1 MSAEVFLFIIW
12 ANWWPET
19 ESSAVIFWD
28 FKRSPASVGLLV
40 SFGAELGLSAPALL
54 KGSGI
59 SIAQLSDPNVE
70 LAAVKELKVIANLV
84 KLSGAASGLGLQV
97 GLRYRI
103 TTYGLWGYGLISSAT
118 AADALAMALRYLPL
132 TYLFNQLV
140 FRRQGE
146 TAILHFEAPDLADEV
161 RRFVIER
168 DMAAAAVLMNDLVGD
183 GFALSRLQLQPEERS
198 AHSKP
203 LSRRLFGVEPVYA
216 AKHNQLA
223 FDASLLTRKL
233 PGANPITAAL
243 CEQLCAELLRRRT
256 TQASSGD
263 VIRQYLEIPGASLPD
278 LATMAR
284 HLNTSERTLKRRLQ
298 GEGTSFRLLLE
309 TRRRALAREL
319 LREGEL
325 SVSAIA
331 ERLGFADVSS
341 FSQAHKRWHGVS
353 PKARQR

>member
-1 MSAEVFLFIIW
+1 M
-12 ANWWPET
+12 
-19 ESSAVIFWD
+19 IFWD
-28 FKRSPASVGLLV
+28 FKRSPASVDLLV
-40 SFGAELGLSAPALL
+40 AFGAELGLSASALL

-84 KLSGAASGLGLQV
+84 KLSGAPSGLGLQV

-132 TYLFNQLV
+132 TYLFNQIV
-140 FRRQGE
+140 YRRQAGVV
-146 TAILHFEAPDLADEV
+146 TMHFDAPDFTDEV

-168 DMAAAAVLMNDLVGD
+168 DMAAAAALMGELVGE
-183 GFALSRLQLQPEERS
+183 GFALTRMQLQPEERGS
-198 AHSKP
+198 VARG
-203 LSRRLFGVEPVYA
+203 SRRLFGVEPVYA
-216 AKHNQLA
+216 ASSNQLS
-223 FDASLLTRKL
+223 FDASLLARKL

-243 CEQLCAELLRRRT
+243 CEQLCGELLRRRT
-256 TQASSGD
+256 TQASTGD
-263 VIRQYLEIPGASLPD
+263 VIRQYLEIPGVSLPD
-278 LATMAR
+278 LGTMAK

-309 TRRRALAREL
+309 NRRRALAREL
-319 LREGEL
+319 LREGKL
-325 SVSAIA
+325 GMSAIA

-353 PKARQR
+353 PKARRPG

>member
-1 MSAEVFLFIIW
+1 M
-12 ANWWPET
+12 
-19 ESSAVIFWD
+19 IFWD
-28 FKRSPASVGLLV
+28 FKRSPASVDLLV
-40 SFGAELGLSAPALL
+40 SFGAELGLPASALL

-84 KLSGAASGLGLQV
+84 KLSGAPSGLGLRA

-103 TTYGLWGYGLISSAT
+103 TAYGLWGYGLISSAT

-132 TYLFNQLV
+132 TYLFNHV
-140 FRRQGE
+140 GFRLAQGRQGGVA
-146 TAILHFEAPDLADEV
+146 TMHFEAPDFTDDV

-168 DMAAAAVLMNDLVGD
+168 DMAAAAALMSELVGD
-183 GFALSRLQLQPEERS
+183 GFALTRLQLQPEERGN
-198 AHSKP
+198 AGRE
-203 LSRRLFGVEPVYA
+203 SRRLFGVEPVYA
-216 AKHNQLA
+216 AKSNQLA
-223 FDASLLTRKL
+223 FDASLLARKL

-256 TQASSGD
+256 TQASTGD

-309 TRRRALAREL
+309 NRRRALAREL

-325 SVSAIA
+325 SVSAVA

-353 PKARQR
+353 PTAKRRS

>member
-1 MSAEVFLFIIW
+1 M
-12 ANWWPET
+12 
-19 ESSAVIFWD
+19 IFWD
-28 FKRSPASVGLLV
+28 FKRSPASVDLLV
-40 SFGAELGLSAPALL
+40 GFGAELGLPASALL

-84 KLSGAASGLGLQV
+84 KLSGAPSGLGLQA

-132 TYLFNQLV
+132 TYLFNQILY
-140 FRRQGE
+140 RRQAGVA
-146 TAILHFEAPDLADEV
+146 TMHFDAPDFTDDL

-168 DMAAAAVLMNDLVGD
+168 DMAAAAALMGELVGES
-183 GFALSRLQLQPEERS
+183 FALTRLQLQPEERG
-198 AHSKP
+198 KG
-203 LSRRLFGVEPVYA
+203 SRRLFGVEPVYA
-216 AKHNQLA
+216 ASSNQLS
-223 FDASLLTRKL
+223 FDASLLARKL

-256 TQASSGD
+256 TQASTGD
-263 VIRQYLEIPGASLPD
+263 VIRQYLEIPGAPLPD
-278 LATMAR
+278 LATMAK

-298 GEGTSFRLLLE
+298 GEGTSFRLLVE
-309 TRRRALAREL
+309 NRRRALAREL
-319 LREGEL
+319 LREGKL
-325 SVSAIA
+325 SMSAIA

-353 PKARQR
+353 PKARRQV

>member
-1 MSAEVFLFIIW
+1 M
-12 ANWWPET
+12 
-19 ESSAVIFWD
+19 IFWD
-28 FKRSPASVGLLV
+28 FKRSPASVDLLV
-40 SFGAELGLSAPALL
+40 GFGAELGLPASALL
-54 KGSGI
+54 RGSGI
-59 SIAQLSDPNVE
+59 SLAQLSDPNVE

-84 KLSGAASGLGLQV
+84 KLSGAPSGLGLQV

-132 TYLFNQLV
+132 TYLFNQIV
-140 FRRQGE
+140 YRRQAGLA
-146 TAILHFEAPDLADEV
+146 TLHFDAPDFTDDL

-168 DMAAAAVLMNDLVGD
+168 DMAAAAALMRELVGE
-183 GFALSRLQLQPEERS
+183 GFALSRLQLQPEERGKS
-198 AHSKP
+198 
-203 LSRRLFGVEPVYA
+203 SRRLFGIEPVYA
-216 AKHNQLA
+216 AGSNQLS
-223 FDASLLTRKL
+223 FDASLLARRL
-233 PGANPITAAL
+233 PGANPITASL

-256 TQASSGD
+256 TQASTGD
-263 VIRQYLEIPGASLPD
+263 VIRRYLEIPGASLPD
-278 LATMAR
+278 LAAMAR

-309 TRRRALAREL
+309 NRRRVLAREL
-319 LREGEL
+319 LREGKL

-353 PKARQR
+353 PRARSRS

>member
-1 MSAEVFLFIIW
+1 M
-12 ANWWPET
+12 
-19 ESSAVIFWD
+19 IFWD
-28 FKRSPASVGLLV
+28 FKRSPASVDLLV
-40 SFGAELGLSAPALL
+40 GFGAELGLSASALL
-54 KGSGI
+54 RGSGI

-84 KLSGAASGLGLQV
+84 KLSGAPSGLGLQV

-132 TYLFNQLV
+132 TYLFNQILY
-140 FRRQGE
+140 RRQAGVA
-146 TAILHFEAPDLADEV
+146 TMHFDAPDFTDDL

-168 DMAAAAVLMNDLVGD
+168 DMAAAAALMGELVGD
-183 GFALSRLQLQPEERS
+183 GFALTRLQLQPEERGK
-198 AHSKP
+198 AG
-203 LSRRLFGVEPVYA
+203 RRLFGVEPVYA
-216 AKHNQLA
+216 ASSNQLS
-223 FDASLLTRKL
+223 FDASLLARRL

-256 TQASSGD
+256 TQASTSD

-298 GEGTSFRLLLE
+298 GEGTSFRLLIE
-309 TRRRALAREL
+309 NRRRAWAREL

-353 PKARQR
+353 PKARRPG